1 MYISFRRKVYRYCRK
16 LLHFVS
22 IGLIKG
28 GPTPINAGKWYR
40 CSWGQQSSFWAWQK
54 GAVAVYHGQKA
65 GKWKEI
71 CRRILLHWKKVVPL
85 HHCKRRKRLCET
97 FRGGKKGKGLI
108 AQLV

>member
-16 LLHFVS
+16 LLHIAS
-22 IGLIKG
+22 IGLREVS
-28 GPTPINAGKWYR
+28 PTHISAKTVPVQLGITKPTFDLAEGI
-40 CSWGQQSSFWAWQK
+40 CECLSWA
-54 GAVAVYHGQKA
+54 KA

-97 FRGGKKGKGLI
+97 FREGKKGKGLI